1 MQPYPRNVAT
11 RLEGAISLPEHIWSG
26 IRECS
31 HQYCDRGCNS
41 GYTFTNT
48 EKIAD
53 ETREEDFAVC
63 IVWRGSTVSSSTA
76 HAEERVHCTP
86 IAHVVTGTKKRGPKT
101 LT

>member
-1 MQPYPRNVAT
+1 MGSLSISVFIHSHSHGDMAMQPYPRDVAT
-11 RLEGAISLPEHIWSG
+11 RLEGEISLPEHIWSG

-31 HQYCDRGCNS
+31 HQYCNRGCNS

-53 ETREEDFAVC
+53 ETKEEDFAVC

-76 HAEERVHCTP
+76 
-86 IAHVVTGTKKRGPKT
+86 
-101 LT
+101 